1 MNITKTANLLL
12 NFATKRLAEILGILT
27 FLTGLMLLIA
37 LFSYSP
43 DDPNFIFPENT
54 PIKNLL

>member
-43 DDPNFIFPENT
+43 DDPNFISLKIP
-54 PIKNLL
+54 K